1 MISRNSEGG
10 FFAAHWDWLV
20 AAAGVAALVVGV
32 VLFVMAGGGDPDEN
46 ARAAV
51 DRLKSAKRADTGVKP
66 VDMAQYERALQFAVK
81 PSTISEIE
89 ETGGNFLVSA
99 RRVFCKFCKKP
110 IHDGTKVCTFCGET
124 QPEPEKVTVDTDG
137 DGLPDDWETKYGLN
151 VAQNDAG
158 ADKDGDGFTNAE
170 EYAAGTDPSD
180 KNSHPDYFDSLKL
193 VLPLKETVLP
203 FFFEKAENLPGGK
216 VRYYFRD
223 PKAKN
228 DYGGRGRQY
237 NPLEGEEIGKTGFVV
252 KGLEKKTIK
261 VKVAAVKGEKALER
275 PREVAFATVE
285 RKEDGKKLVL
295 RDDEKRTSV
304 DVQATLEF
312 SRGETKTFVVVPGGT
327 IDLYGSKYKVVEV
340 KSVGKGAKVVL
351 EDLLLGKIRTVE
363 TLEQ

>member
-51 DRLKSAKRADTGVKP
+51 DRLKSAKRAETGVKP

-89 ETGGNFLVSA
+89 ETGGNFLISA

-110 IHDGTKVCTFCGET
+110 IHDGAKACPFCGET
-124 QPEPEKVTVDTDG
+124 QPEPEKVAVDADG
-137 DGLPDDWETKYGLN
+137 DGLPDDWETKYGLD
-151 VAQNDAG
+151 VAQNDAD

-203 FFFEKAENLPGGK
+203 FYLRSYMKTPSGIKLEFF
-216 VRYYFRD
+216 D
-223 PKAKN
+223 PKRRN
-228 DYGGRGRQY
+228 DYGKNGYRY
-237 NPLEGEEIGKTGFVV
+237 SVLVGEAIGDTGFTA
-252 KGLEKKTIK
+252 KSFEQKEKKVKIK
-261 VKVAAVKGEKALER
+261 GSN
-275 PREVAFATVE
+275 VE
-285 RKEDGKKLVL
+285 RAVDVSSVTIVRKKDGKELEL
-295 RDDEKRTSV
+295 ALDEKRKPV

-340 KSVGKGAKVVL
+340 KNAGKGAKVVL

>member
-20 AAAGVAALVVGV
+20 AAAGVTALIVGV
-32 VLFVMAGGGDPDEN
+32 VLFVMAGGGDPEEN

-51 DRLKSAKRADTGVKP
+51 DRLKSAKRAETGVKP
-66 VDMAQYERALQFAVK
+66 VDMSQYERALQFAVK
-81 PSTISEIE
+81 PPTISEIE
-89 ETGGNFLVSA
+89 DTGGNFLVSA

-110 IHDGTKVCTFCGET
+110 MHDGTKVCPFCNET
-124 QPEPEKVTVDTDG
+124 QPEPEKVAVDADG
-137 DGLPDDWETKYGLN
+137 DGLPDDWETKYGLD
-151 VAQNDAG
+151 VAQNDAD

-180 KNSHPDYFDSLKL
+180 KSSHPDYFDSLKL
-193 VLPLKETVLP
+193 VLPLNETTLP
-203 FFFEKAENLPGGK
+203 FYLRSYMKTPSGIKLEFF
-216 VRYYFRD
+216 D
-223 PKAKN
+223 PKRRN
-228 DYGGRGRQY
+228 DYGKNGYRY
-237 NPLEGEEIGKTGFVV
+237 YVLVGEPIGDTGFTA
-252 KGLEKKTIK
+252 KAFEQKEKKVKIK
-261 VKVAAVKGEKALER
+261 GSN
-275 PREVAFATVE
+275 VE
-285 RKEDGKKLVL
+285 RAVDVSTVTIVRKKDGKELAL
-295 RDDEKRTSV
+295 ALDEKRKPV

-340 KSVGKGAKVVL
+340 KNAGKGAKVVL

>member
-20 AAAGVAALVVGV
+20 AAAGVVALVVGV
-32 VLFVMAGGGDPDEN
+32 ALFVMTGGGDPEEN

-51 DRLKSAKRADTGVKP
+51 DRLKAAKRAETGVKP

-110 IHDGTKVCTFCGET
+110 MHDGTKVCPFCGET
-124 QPEPEKVTVDTDG
+124 QPEPEKVAVDTDG

-151 VAQNDAG
+151 VAQNDAD

-203 FFFEKAENLPGGK
+203 FYLRSYMKTPSGMKLEFF
-216 VRYYFRD
+216 D
-223 PKAKN
+223 PKRRN
-228 DYGGRGRQY
+228 DYGKNGYRYSVLVG
-237 NPLEGEEIGKTGFVV
+237 GEIGDTGFTA
-252 KGLEKKTIK
+252 KAFEQKEKKVKIK
-261 VKVAAVKGEKALER
+261 GSN
-275 PREVAFATVE
+275 VE
-285 RKEDGKKLVL
+285 RAVDVSAVTIVRKKDGKELEL
-295 RDDEKRTSV
+295 ALDEKRKPV

-327 IDLYGSKYKVVEV
+327 VDLCGSKYKVVDV
-340 KSVGKGAKVVL
+340 KRVEKGAKVTL
-351 EDLLLGKIRTVE
+351 EDVLLGKIRTVE

>member
-1 MISRNSEGG
+1 MISRNSGGG

-20 AAAGVAALVVGV
+20 AAAGVAALVVGIA
-32 VLFVMAGGGDPDEN
+32 LFVMAGGGDPDEN

-51 DRLKSAKRADTGVKP
+51 DRLKSAKRAETGVKP
-66 VDMAQYERALQFAVK
+66 VDMSQYERALQFAVK
-81 PSTISEIE
+81 PATIPEIE
-89 ETGGNFLVSA
+89 ETGGNFLISA

-110 IHDGTKVCTFCGET
+110 IHDGTKVCSFCGET
-124 QPEPEKVTVDTDG
+124 QPEPEKVAVDTDG
-137 DGLPDDWETKYGLN
+137 DGLPDDWETKYGLD
-151 VAQNDAG
+151 VAQNDAD

-180 KNSHPDYFDSLKL
+180 KSSHPDYFDSLKL

-203 FFFEKAENLPGGK
+203 FYLRSYMKTPTGMKLEFF
-216 VRYYFRD
+216 D
-223 PKAKN
+223 PKRRN
-228 DYGGRGRQY
+228 DYGKNGYRY
-237 NPLEGEEIGKTGFVV
+237 FVLEGEAIGDTGFTA
-252 KGLEKKTIK
+252 KSFEQKEKKVKIK
-261 VKVAAVKGEKALER
+261 GSN
-275 PREVAFATVE
+275 VE
-285 RKEDGKKLVL
+285 RVVDVSTVTIVRKKDGKELVL
-295 RDDEKRTSV
+295 ALDEKRKPV

-340 KSVGKGAKVVL
+340 KNAGKGAKVVL

>member
-32 VLFVMAGGGDPDEN
+32 VLFVMAGGGDPEEN

-51 DRLKSAKRADTGVKP
+51 DRLKSAKRSETGVKP

-81 PSTISEIE
+81 PATISEIE

-110 IHDGTKVCTFCGET
+110 MRDGTKVCPFCGET
-124 QPEPEKVTVDTDG
+124 QPEPEKVAVDTDG
-137 DGLPDDWETKYGLN
+137 DGLPDDWEAKYGLN
-151 VAQNDAG
+151 VAQNDAD

-170 EYAAGTDPSD
+170 EHAAGTDPSD
-180 KNSHPDYFDSLKL
+180 KNSHPDYFDSLRL

-203 FFFEKAENLPGGK
+203 FYLRSYMKTPGGIK
-216 VRYYFRD
+216 LEFFD
-223 PKAKN
+223 PKRRN
-228 DYGGRGRQY
+228 DYGKNGYRY
-237 NPLEGEEIGKTGFVV
+237 PVLVGEAIGDTGFTA
-252 KGLEKKTIK
+252 KSFEQREKKVKIK
-261 VKVAAVKGEKALER
+261 GAS
-275 PREVAFATVE
+275 VE
-285 RKEDGKKLVL
+285 RTVDVSAVTIVRKKDGKELEL
-295 RDDEKRTSV
+295 ALDEKRKPV

-327 IDLYGSKYKVVEV
+327 IDLYGTKYKVVDV
-340 KSVGKGAKVVL
+340 KRVEKGAKVTL
-351 EDLLLGKIRTVE
+351 EDVLLGKIRTVE

>member
-32 VLFVMAGGGDPDEN
+32 VLFVMTGGGDPEEN

-51 DRLKSAKRADTGVKP
+51 DRLKSAKRSETGVKP
-66 VDMAQYERALQFAVK
+66 VDMSQYERALQFAVK
-81 PSTISEIE
+81 PATISEIE
-89 ETGGNFLVSA
+89 DAGGNFLVSA

-110 IHDGTKVCTFCGET
+110 IHDGTKVCPFCGET
-124 QPEPEKVTVDTDG
+124 QPEPEKVAVDTDG
-137 DGLPDDWETKYGLN
+137 DGLPDDWETKYGLD
-151 VAQNDAG
+151 VAQNDAD

-170 EYAAGTDPSD
+170 EYAAGTDPAD

-203 FFFEKAENLPGGK
+203 FYLRSYMKTPNGMKLEFF
-216 VRYYFRD
+216 D
-223 PKAKN
+223 PKRRN
-228 DYGGRGRQY
+228 DYGKNGYRY
-237 NPLEGEEIGKTGFVV
+237 SVLVGEAIGDTGFTA
-252 KGLEKKTIK
+252 KAFEQKEKKVKIK
-261 VKVAAVKGEKALER
+261 GSN
-275 PREVAFATVE
+275 VE
-285 RKEDGKKLVL
+285 RAVDVSAVTIVRKKDGKELEL
-295 RDDEKRTSV
+295 ALDEKRKPV

-327 IDLYGSKYKVVEV
+327 IDLYGNKYKVMDVKRVE
-340 KSVGKGAKVVL
+340 KGAKVTL
-351 EDLLLGKIRTVE
+351 EDVLLGKIRTVE

>member
-20 AAAGVAALVVGV
+20 AAAGVVALVVGV
-32 VLFVMAGGGDPDEN
+32 VLFVMTGGGDPEEN

-51 DRLKSAKRADTGVKP
+51 DRLKAAKRAETGVKP

-81 PSTISEIE
+81 PLTISEIE

-110 IHDGTKVCTFCGET
+110 MHDGTKVCPFCGET
-124 QPEPEKVTVDTDG
+124 QPEPEKVAVDTDG
-137 DGLPDDWETKYGLN
+137 DGLPDDWETKYGLD
-151 VAQNDAG
+151 VAQNDAD

-203 FFFEKAENLPGGK
+203 FYLRSYMKTPSGMKLEFF
-216 VRYYFRD
+216 D
-223 PKAKN
+223 PKRRN
-228 DYGGRGRQY
+228 DYGKNGYRYYVLVG
-237 NPLEGEEIGKTGFVV
+237 GEIGDTGFTA
-252 KGLEKKTIK
+252 KSFEQKEKKVKIK
-261 VKVAAVKGEKALER
+261 GSN
-275 PREVAFATVE
+275 VE
-285 RKEDGKKLVL
+285 RAVDVSAVTIVRKKDGKELEL
-295 RDDEKRTSV
+295 ALDEKRKPV

-327 IDLYGSKYKVVEV
+327 VDLCGSKYKVVDV
-340 KSVGKGAKVVL
+340 KRVEKGAKVTL
-351 EDLLLGKIRTVE
+351 EDVLLGKIRTVE